1 MPISDVEEF
10 YRSGLEYAERCV
22 KKFFDKHFDDDST
35 LCSGPDSG
43 DDFNAYL
50 RSRQTDWQTLLKE
63 DEVFAHQ
70 FSDEFHQHHAYEY
83 RCLLVRMSRPLVN

>member
-1 MPISDVEEF
+1 
-10 YRSGLEYAERCV
+10 
-22 KKFFDKHFDDDST
+22 
-35 LCSGPDSG
+35 
-43 DDFNAYL
+43 
-50 RSRQTDWQTLLKE
+50 LLKE